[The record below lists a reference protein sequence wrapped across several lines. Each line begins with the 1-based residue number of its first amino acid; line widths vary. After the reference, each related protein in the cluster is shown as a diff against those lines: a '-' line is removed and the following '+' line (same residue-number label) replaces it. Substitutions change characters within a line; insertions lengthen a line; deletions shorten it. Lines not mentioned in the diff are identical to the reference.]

1 MFGFK
6 SKPNPFTTL
15 YVVFGYIIV
24 FSIWWGYLLYQKNE
38 TAYQETIDLN
48 DISYM
53 IMHPGMDYHDTP
65 EFEKIHKK
73 YVRQKI
79 MIITE
84 GSVFMALLVFGLL
97 RVHRVFTKEMELAEQ
112 QRNFLLSITH
122 ELKSPLSTIKISL
135 QTLLKR
141 KLDQEKTDK
150 LLNNSLSDLDRLE
163 SLVDNILFAAKIE
176 RDEPG
181 FSTEEI
187 NASDIVRL
195 IVDRFSANKKG
206 IHLHGHI
213 EEEVYAQLDAL
224 GFTSVVINLIENA
237 IKYSEENT
245 NVHVTLKKDG
255 TNIVLKIA
263 DEGIGI
269 AAADRWKI
277 FEKFYRVGS
286 EDTRRTKGTGLGL
299 YIVKRFIEIYKGDID
314 VKPNEPKGTIFSIS
328 LPQ

>member
-1 MFGFK
+1 MFK
-6 SKPNPFTTL
+6 SKANPFTTL

-53 IMHPGMDYHDTP
+53 IMHPGKDYHDTQ
-65 EFEKIHKK
+65 EFEKITRK

-84 GSVFMALLVFGLL
+84 GSVFMALLVFGLF

-141 KLDQEKTDK
+141 KLDEDKTNR

-187 NASDIVRL
+187 NTSDIVRL
-195 IVDRFSANKKG
+195 VTDRFRLNKKG
-206 IHLHGHI
+206 IQITTDI
-213 EEEVYAQLDAL
+213 EDEVCAHLDAL
-224 GFTSVVINLIENA
+224 GFTSVVINLVENA
-237 IKYSEENT
+237 IKYSEENS
-245 NVHVTLKKDG
+245 NVKVALNKEGDS
-255 TNIVLKIA
+255 ILLRIA
-263 DEGIGI
+263 DEGVGI
-269 AAADRWKI
+269 DAAERWKI

-286 EDTRRTKGTGLGL
+286 EDTRKTKGTGLGL
-299 YIVKRFIEIYKGDID
+299 YIVKRYVEIYKGTID
-314 VKPNEPKGTIFSIS
+314 VTPNTPKGSIFTIS

>member
-1 MFGFK
+1 
-6 SKPNPFTTL
+6 
-15 YVVFGYIIV
+15 
-24 FSIWWGYLLYQKNE
+24 
-38 TAYQETIDLN
+38 
-48 DISYM
+48 
-53 IMHPGMDYHDTP
+53 
-65 EFEKIHKK
+65 
-73 YVRQKI
+73 
-79 MIITE
+79 
-84 GSVFMALLVFGLL
+84 MALLVFGLL

-141 KLDQEKTDK
+141 RLDQEKTDK

-187 NASDIVRL
+187 NASDIVKL
-195 IVDRFSANKKG
+195 IVERFSANKKG
-206 IHLHGHI
+206 IHLHSHI

-237 IKYSEENT
+237 IKYSEEHT

-314 VKPNEPKGTIFSIS
+314 VTPNEPKGTVFSIS